1 MILQMLTWQFIKAFL
16 RIPLVPLLRGL
27 RLNQD
32 KKIALARQLFHF
44 CPALLNISSS
54 SPCFLNLSHH
64 FPPRPTTC
72 DLRPALFK
80 RPPILHANHPILR
93 GNHPIL
99 LSNHPIQRGNHPRL
113 KPVGR

>member
-44 CPALLNISSS
+44 CPALLNVSCSSS
-54 SPCFLNLSHH
+54 CFLNLSHH
-64 FPPRPTTC
+64 FSSQHTKYAIRYT
-72 DLRPALFK
+72 LFK
-80 RPPILHANHPILR
+80 RPPILHAKPPILHSK
-93 GNHPIL
+93 HPIL